1 MAQGINT
8 VPNAPNASSPTPA
21 TEPEYRKF
29 KRITELFR
37 NLQERHLIDLGISR
51 EEDRQLFFML
61 VAPTARDSKE
71 MKEIAELLDL
81 EPGRASYEVAT
92 SIYPQPGETITINMR
107 SFSGVLYF
115 FSHAVEVP
123 EEHLREGLVTTT
135 LTSSGEKFDWNEVT
149 DGMLRVH
156 SSVKRPKRAAV
167 AVYYRNHWFY
177 VDDADLNSKSTFS
190 MLYEVAGL
198 IAGNVENAGP
208 VLTLPLQ

>member
-1 MAQGINT
+1 
-8 VPNAPNASSPTPA
+8 VPNAPNASSPTPER
-21 TEPEYRKF
+21 EPEYRKF
-29 KRITELFR
+29 KRLTSLLR
-37 NLQERHLIDLGISR
+37 SLQERHLIDLGISR
-51 EEDRQLFFML
+51 EEDRQRFFVL
-61 VAPTARDSKE
+61 VAPAARESEE
-71 MKEIAELLDL
+71 MKEIVSILGL
-81 EPGRASYEVAT
+81 EAGQPSYEVAT
-92 SIYPQPGETITINMR
+92 SIYPQPGETIAINMR

-123 EEHLREGLVTTT
+123 EEHLQEGLVTVTRAAD
-135 LTSSGEKFDWNEVT
+135 GEDFDWNEIT

-156 SSVKRPKRAAV
+156 SSAKKPKRAAV
-167 AVYYRNHWFY
+167 AIFYRNHWFY